1 MNEQL
6 QPATALD
13 MAWFLLQP
21 RSAFRFRQPTDDES
35 QIAGVQDPDA
45 IAIVARACG
54 GDFLIVAAGQASPDA
69 GAVAQFVET
78 LGLPAAMG
86 VDLATYLPRVRPNT
100 LAVAAA
106 RLMRW
111 APWCEGCRCAVRW
124 TAMLAGLAL
133 EAAPKDAPG
142 LSVLEAEWSEFKA
155 RSGPPTHR
163 ISDAPV
169 VAASAALRE
178 IGRTA

>member
-6 QPATALD
+6 QPATTLD
-13 MAWFLLQP
+13 SAWFLLHP
-21 RSAFRFRQPTDDES
+21 RSAFRFRQPTEEECR
-35 QIAGVQDPDA
+35 IAGVQDHDA
-45 IAIVARACG
+45 IAIVAKSCG
-54 GDFLIVAAGQASPDA
+54 GDFLIVAAGRASPDG
-69 GAVAQFVET
+69 GAVERFVET

-86 VDLATYLPRVRPNT
+86 EELAIHLPRVRPNT
-100 LAVAAA
+100 LALAAA
-106 RLMRW
+106 RLMRS
-111 APWCEGCRCAVRW
+111 APWCGGCRCAVRW
-124 TAMLAGLAL
+124 TVMLAGLAL
-133 EAAPKDAPG
+133 ETAPADAPA
-142 LSVLEAEWSEFKA
+142 LKVLEAEWLEFKT

>member
-1 MNEQL
+1 MNEPL
-6 QPATALD
+6 QPTTALD
-13 MAWFLLQP
+13 TAWFLLHP
-21 RSAFRFRQPTDDES
+21 RKAFRFRKATEEES
-35 QIAGVQDPDA
+35 RIAGVQDPDA
-45 IAIVARACG
+45 TAIVAKACG
-54 GDFLIVAAGQASPDA
+54 GDFVMVAAGRGTPDG
-69 GAVAQFVET
+69 GAVTRLVET
-78 LGLPAAMG
+78 VGLPAVMG

-100 LAVAAA
+100 LALAAA
-106 RLMRW
+106 RLMCS
-111 APWCEGCRCAVRW
+111 APWCDGCRCAVRW

-133 EAAPKDAPG
+133 EIAPQDAPG
-142 LSVLEAEWSEFKA
+142 LAVLEREWSEFKA